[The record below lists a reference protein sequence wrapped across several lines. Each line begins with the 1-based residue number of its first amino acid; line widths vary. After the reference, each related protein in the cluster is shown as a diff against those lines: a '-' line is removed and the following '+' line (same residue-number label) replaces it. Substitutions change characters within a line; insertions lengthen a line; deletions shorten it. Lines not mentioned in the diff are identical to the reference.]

1 MSLVVWL
8 VFGAVEAAA
17 DEPLRAAASFA
28 IIADFVQQVG
38 GDRVEVVSLV
48 PALADPHA
56 WEPTPQEARYLAGT
70 QVLFVNGAG
79 YEEWL
84 WDLVRS
90 ASQSNL
96 VVVELSAGLE
106 PLPGPSHS
114 VHSDHRHDPH
124 FWLSVANAVHYV
136 ERIAQTLMELDPK
149 HAEYYRERADVYQKE
164 LWELDSWLLQQ
175 LAVIPAENRVLV
187 TYHNA
192 FAYFAQRYGFTA
204 TEFLVN
210 HPDREPTPRDM
221 AALVALLSGA
231 ARPVVFAEPQFSVG
245 ERYVRSVAAEVGGEV
260 RLLYS
265 ATLTS
270 DIPTYVDMM
279 RHNCQVLLEALK

>member
-1 MSLVVWL
+1 MRRIVLMSLVVWL

-164 LWELDSWLLQQ
+164 LWSLTAGCSSSWLL
-175 LAVIPAENRVLV
+175 
-187 TYHNA
+187 
-192 FAYFAQRYGFTA
+192 
-204 TEFLVN
+204 FLLKTVFWSRTTMLL
-210 HPDREPTPRDM
+210 PI
-221 AALVALLSGA
+221 LLSA
-231 ARPVVFAEPQFSVG
+231 TVSPRPSFSLTTLI
-245 ERYVRSVAAEVGGEV
+245 AN
-260 RLLYS
+260 LLPEIWQ
-265 ATLTS
+265 L
-270 DIPTYVDMM
+270 
-279 RHNCQVLLEALK
+279 